1 MGQERIIVRHK
12 HWQEKREVQYW
23 TRLLNITESEAR
35 RLAETMNKPVNTPPT
50 PESVRPN
57 KKSAALVRGLVAI
70 TNSPPLSRQP
80 T

>member
-35 RLAETMNKPVNTPPT
+35 RLAETMNKPVDTPST
-50 PESVRPN
+50 PKIVSN
-57 KKSAALVRGLVAI
+57 KK
-70 TNSPPLSRQP
+70 
-80 T
+80 

>member
-35 RLAETMNKPVNTPPT
+35 RLVETMNKPVNTPSR
-50 PESVRPN
+50 PEPEPDTR
-57 KKSAALVRGLVAI
+57 KKKAPARTGA
-70 TNSPPLSRQP
+70 
-80 T
+80 

>member
-35 RLAETMNKPVNTPPT
+35 RLVETMNKPVDTQST
-50 PESVRPN
+50 PESVHD
-57 KKSAALVRGLVAI
+57 KK
-70 TNSPPLSRQP
+70 
-80 T
+80 

>member
-35 RLAETMNKPVNTPPT
+35 RLVGTMNNPVDTPSAPKPLLD
-50 PESVRPN
+50 
-57 KKSAALVRGLVAI
+57 KK
-70 TNSPPLSRQP
+70 
-80 T
+80 

>member
-35 RLAETMNKPVNTPPT
+35 KLIETMNNPVDTPST
-50 PESVRPN
+50 PEPVLD
-57 KKSAALVRGLVAI
+57 K
-70 TNSPPLSRQP
+70 Q
-80 T
+80 

>member
-35 RLAETMNKPVNTPPT
+35 RFVETMNKPDTPSR
-50 PESVRPN
+50 PESVLD
-57 KKSAALVRGLVAI
+57 KK
-70 TNSPPLSRQP
+70 
-80 T
+80 